1 MKSDL
6 PKVAHC
12 VLGVPMVEHVVNA
25 VRLAG
30 IDRVVVVTGFGAE
43 AVESLLADTGVEFAH
58 QHERLGTGHAVM
70 CAMEVTGDLVGPVV
84 VLAGDVP
91 LIRPETVA
99 HLVEAQEA
107 TGAACVV
114 LSAVFPDPTGYGRI
128 IRDESGAVTAIVEH
142 RDLAPE
148 QLPIAEGNVG
158 TYCFDGEVLCAHL
171 HRLETSNSQAEY
183 YLTDLVAI
191 LVGEGLSVEAVIL
204 EDADESHGINSR
216 EQLAEV
222 AGLLQRRIDGARG
235 LSSAPTVTGAP
246 DAAVTMGAG
255 AIPCSYD
262 GPGTQDSAAGR
273 AARGRNDEQ
282 GDE

>member
-6 PKVAHC
+6 PKVAHR

-25 VRLAG
+25 VRRAG
-30 IDRVVVVTGFGAE
+30 IDDVVVVTGFGAE
-43 AVESLLADTGVEFAH
+43 VVESLLAEAGVKFAR
-58 QHERLGTGHAVM
+58 QHERLGTGHAVS
-70 CAMEVTGDLVGPVV
+70 CALEVTGDLSGPVV

-91 LIRPETVA
+91 LVRPETIA
-99 HLVEAQEA
+99 DLVQVQEA

-114 LSAVFPDPTGYGRI
+114 LSAVFSDPTGYGRI
-128 IRDESGAVTAIVEH
+128 IRNESGAVTAIVEH

-171 HRLETSNSQAEY
+171 HRLETSNSQSEY

-191 LVGEGLSVEAVIL
+191 LVDEGLRVEAVIL
-204 EDADESHGINSR
+204 EDADESHGVNSP

-222 AGLLQRRIDGARG
+222 AGLLQRRIDRG
-235 LSSAPTVTGAP
+235 QAPAGAPTVAGEP

-262 GPGTQDSAAGR
+262 GPGAQDSSAERTTLGR
-273 AARGRNDEQ
+273 DN
-282 GDE
+282 